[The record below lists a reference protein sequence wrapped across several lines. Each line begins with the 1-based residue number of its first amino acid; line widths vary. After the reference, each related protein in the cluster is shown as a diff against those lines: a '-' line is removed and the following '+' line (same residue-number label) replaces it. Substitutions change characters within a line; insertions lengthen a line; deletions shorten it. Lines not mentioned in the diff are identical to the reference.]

1 MWLKKKD
8 KVLVLAGKDKGKRG
22 EILSRAGDGLFVVSK
37 INMVKRHQKPRQN
50 EQGGII
56 EKEAGINASNVMV
69 VCGSCGKHTRIAHNT
84 AKDGS
89 RSRAC
94 RRCGTGLDK

>member
-22 EILSRAGDGLFVVSK
+22 EILNRAGEGLFIVAK
-37 INMVKRHQKPRQN
+37 MNLVKRHQKPKQN

-56 EKEAGINASNVMV
+56 EKESPMHQSKLMLICAKCDSATSPKIQ
-69 VCGSCGKHTRIAHNT
+69 IL
-84 AKDGS
+84 KDGS
-89 RSRAC
+89 KTRVC
-94 RRCGTGLDK
+94 RNCNEMIE